1 MKETKAGKKI
11 AEELVFPLIS
21 IPTSYSV
28 TLLQITKG
36 KAWSS

>member
-1 MKETKAGKKI
+1 MKEAKTGKKL

-21 IPTSYSV
+21 IPISYAYFV

-36 KAWSS
+36 KP